1 MRPDAPVTVRLRRIL
16 RRLPVLL
23 LFAVVFVCMLAPIL
37 VVAGGSFSKPETGG
51 LVISYV
57 EFPPKQVTLDWYRR
71 IPAEHLDG
79 MLLSLVLAA
88 TATLGACLIGVPA
101 AFGLVRGN
109 FPGKAAAAAL
119 LRAPLQ
125 IPAVVSGIAFLQL
138 FNLLGDAFE
147 IELAGSFAG
156 LVLAH
161 VFLAT
166 PFVIGSVGAVLQ
178 RFNPRLEEA
187 ALSLGAGRLRVLRR
201 VTLPLIM
208 PGIYTGA
215 LYGFMVSF
223 VDVPVSMFLATP
235 GRVTY
240 PVELFYAM
248 EHDFSP
254 TILAS
259 ATITM
264 AGALVLLVISQR
276 LVGLERLARANG

>member
-1 MRPDAPVTVRLRRIL
+1 MKGVPLAVRARRAL
-16 RRLPVLL
+16 QRLPRLL
-23 LFAVVFVCMLAPIL
+23 LFALVLLFLLAPIV
-37 VVAGGSFSKPETGG
+37 VVAGGSFSRPETGG

-57 EFPPKQVTLDWYRR
+57 EFPPKRLTLDWYRR
-71 IPAEHLDG
+71 IPPEHLQG
-79 MLLSLVLAA
+79 LLLSLALAA
-88 TATLGACLIGVPA
+88 TAALGACVIGVPA
-101 AFGLVRGN
+101 AFGLVRGQ
-109 FPGKAAAAAL
+109 FAGKAVAAAL
-119 LRAPLQ
+119 FRAPLQ

-138 FNLLGDAFE
+138 FNLLGDLLG
-147 IELAGSFAG
+147 IELAGSFPG
-156 LVLAH
+156 LALAH

-187 ALSLGAGRLRVLRR
+187 ALSLGASRWRVLRR

-208 PGIYTGA
+208 PGIFTGA
-215 LYGFMVSF
+215 LYGFIVSF

-235 GRVTY
+235 GTVTY

-259 ATITM
+259 ATLTM
-264 AGALVLLVISQR
+264 AGALLLLLIAQR
-276 LVGLERLARANG
+276 VVGLERLARANG